1 MGRLCV
7 LWVWRLFVSR
17 LRVLHPTPMRRAFFI
32 APGARRSPGPGSGLF
47 IFIAVEGRAMQR
59 ASSLTHASSLRGL
72 YAATQVAK
80 DNLLNANANAKSLSM
95 RDQQLQKT
103 QQTVDTLHQTL
114 AQHMEEKSKLDLHNN
129 AHYALLLIMTKAFM
143 GIPLSEEDKTTYNA
157 QYHYFDHIIE
167 KSLGKKAPT
176 LNDLNW
182 ASLIHLGDQPVF
194 TEQEMGWLNRYGIGD
209 TLRKQGHQRA
219 QSLRTAGLS

>member
-1 MGRLCV
+1 
-7 LWVWRLFVSR
+7 
-17 LRVLHPTPMRRAFFI
+17 MRRAFFI

-59 ASSLTHASSLRGL
+59 ASSLTRESSLTRTSSLHGL
-72 YAATQVAK
+72 YAATRVAR

-95 RDQQLQKT
+95 RDQQLQTT

-157 QYHYFDHIIE
+157 QYSYFDHIIE

-182 ASLIHLGDQPVF
+182 ASLIFFTDQPLF
-194 TEQEMGWLNRYGIGD
+194 TQREIPWLNGPQHSLFQNVGTR
-209 TLRKQGHQRA
+209 RA
-219 QSLRTAGLS
+219 QALRRAYPQESFGL

>member
-1 MGRLCV
+1 
-7 LWVWRLFVSR
+7 
-17 LRVLHPTPMRRAFFI
+17 MRRAFFI

-47 IFIAVEGRAMQR
+47 IFIAVEGRAMQK
-59 ASSLTHASSLRGL
+59 ASSSLTRASSLRGL

-80 DNLLNANANAKSLSM
+80 DNLLNANVNARSLST
-95 RDQQLQKT
+95 RT
-103 QQTVDTLHQTL
+103 QELHTTKQTVDTLHQKITK
-114 AQHMEEKSKLDLHNN
+114 HIEEKSQLDLHNN

-157 QYHYFDHIIE
+157 QYPYFDHIIE

-182 ASLIHLGDQPVF
+182 ASLIFFTDQPLF
-194 TEQEMGWLNRYGIGD
+194 TQREIPWLNGPQHSLFQNVGTR
-209 TLRKQGHQRA
+209 RA
-219 QSLRTAGLS
+219 QALRRAYPQESFGL